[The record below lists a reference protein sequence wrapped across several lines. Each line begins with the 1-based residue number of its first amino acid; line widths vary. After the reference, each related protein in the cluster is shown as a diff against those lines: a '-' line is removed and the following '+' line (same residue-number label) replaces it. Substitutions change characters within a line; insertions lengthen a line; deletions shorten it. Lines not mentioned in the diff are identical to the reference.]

1 MTMLETNIDNMNPE
15 IYSYLFPKLLD
26 NKALDVFVTPIIM
39 KKNRPANI
47 LSVLCNQE
55 VVEQLEEIIFTETTT
70 LGIRKYNVER
80 EVLERKFDKVTTRF
94 GQVTIKYAF
103 RNGKLLKFT
112 PEYEECRLIAENTN
126 TPLIQ
131 IMNEVMSDVETGYS
145 I

>member
-1 MTMLETNIDNMNPE
+1 MLETNIDNMNPE

-47 LSVLCNQE
+47 LSVLCNEE
-55 VVEQLEEIIFTETTT
+55 VAEELEEILFAETST
-70 LGIRKYNVER
+70 LGIRKYKVER
-80 EVLERKFDKVTTRF
+80 EELQREFKNVTTRY
-94 GQVTIKYAF
+94 GMITVKYAF

-112 PEYEECRLIAENTN
+112 PEYEECRQIAENTN